1 MNCSNLLTRG
11 IQIKTGPASSCSI
24 RIARTRRP
32 KSDIWVTD
40 LLSEFKV
47 NSFWLSM
54 LQSFFFCV
62 VNKTTKNNNKTPP
75 NTKAP
80 QKSISMINTER
91 ILNSYG
97 LVKGLEKWHGL
108 YGKQYGRFP
117 QMLTES
123 YLPYNPVYYLVYTQE
138 VGTIVAVCTP
148 TYVYK

>member
-1 MNCSNLLTRG
+1 
-11 IQIKTGPASSCSI
+11 
-24 RIARTRRP
+24 
-32 KSDIWVTD
+32 
-40 LLSEFKV
+40 
-47 NSFWLSM
+47 
-54 LQSFFFCV
+54 
-62 VNKTTKNNNKTPP
+62 
-75 NTKAP
+75 
-80 QKSISMINTER
+80 MINTER

-148 TYVYK
+148 TYVHILLQIKGEGNPGFHWLIRRYTHMIKYYPSCKTKGNLV